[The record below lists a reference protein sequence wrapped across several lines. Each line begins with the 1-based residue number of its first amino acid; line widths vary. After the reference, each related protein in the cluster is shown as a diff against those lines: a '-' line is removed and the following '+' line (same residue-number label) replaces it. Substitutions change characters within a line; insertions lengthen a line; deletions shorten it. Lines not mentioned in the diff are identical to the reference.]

1 MRPGVPG
8 CEDAAQVGKF
18 GALLVGCTSDKTE
31 MLCQRVQG
39 SRSHIPGRHPQQW
52 AHSSPVLPPASS
64 LESQLQMRVNP
75 RSLKS
80 QRHICGS
87 LLPLFHSPS
96 VAIRASP
103 PCSEKNNFTDCAGPL
118 FVFYACPIGGGFGPA
133 VTQYF
138 SPHHDSVRVPGGGS
152 GAMADIQEAILILFS
167 ETVLASSRL
176 NVWCS

>member
-1 MRPGVPG
+1 MLPRWGNWELRWWAVPLIK
-8 CEDAAQVGKF
+8 Q
-18 GALLVGCTSDKTE
+18 

-64 LESQLQMRVNP
+64 LEPQLQMRVNP

-80 QRHICGS
+80 QRHTCGS
-87 LLPLFHSPS
+87 FLPLFHSPS

-103 PCSEKNNFTDCAGPL
+103 PCSEKNNVTDCAGPL
-118 FVFYACPIGGGFGPA
+118 FVVYACPIGGGFGPA

-138 SPHHDSVRVPGGGS
+138 SPHYDSVRVPGGGS
-152 GAMADIQEAILILFS
+152 GALADIQEAFRKAHSHPFS